1 MKRGKAKFVPGTEL
15 GEPIHKSLNDEQEFK
30 GLYDAIANF
39 DGSNVTESGVNALD
53 ESGQWKKPSIP
64 VAPANAYYVKL
75 KNGPW
80 RDRLEFTD
88 QNGEKKELYL
98 AADFNPGENAEV
110 TAEVMSVPRRG
121 GIPGIQVGDEIG
133 FCYLAIYNEEVTGA
147 DPEGVFTE
155 DEPTHPLIQTWSNKK
170 DEILEREYLLNDRY
184 AGRRYH
190 AGIVVDEMKGTFGEF
205 ESWLEKV
212 GKFREGAGKI
222 DKNRLDWDGETYWK
236 VETQF
241 VYCVKRGEV
250 VESVPGYV
258 FCTVPEPVPAHTE
271 FESGL
276 IAVNTSTE
284 LPKRAWVMAVLP
296 APASGIKKADA
307 LYIRVDVAERYKFWG
322 RDCLVVEDQYVMAG
336 GIAWFPLRAAGAGM
350 PDEPP
355 FIPADQEDQ
364 VSKLRKRI
372 AARSAAREVW
382 DDSDLDNRKKSR
394 RKK

>member
-1 MKRGKAKFVPGTEL
+1 MKPRKNTMETFIRATPIGSGTAYE
-15 GEPIHKSLNDEQEFK
+15 GEKKTRLI
-30 GLYDAIANF
+30 
-39 DGSNVTESGVNALD
+39 LD
-53 ESGQWKKPSIP
+53 EVGQCPDMPDMPVIP

-121 GIPGIQVGDEIG
+121 GIPGIRVGDEIG

-190 AGIVVDEMKGTFGEF
+190 AGVVVDEMKGTYAEF
-205 ESWLEKV
+205 ESWLERV

-258 FCTVPEPVPAHTE
+258 FCTVPEPEPVHSQL
-271 FESGL
+271 ESGL

-284 LPKRAWVMAVLP
+284 LPKRAWVKAVLP
-296 APASGIKKADA
+296 APASEIKKSDD

-322 RDCLVVEDQYVMAG
+322 MDCLVIEDQYVMAIESYPSSRWTG
-336 GIAWFPLRAAGAGM
+336 LLPAAGAGI

-355 FIPADQEDQ
+355 FLPADQEDQ
-364 VSKLRKRI
+364 VSKLRKSIMERKGM
-372 AARSAAREVW
+372 ADLA
-382 DDSDLDNRKKSR
+382 DDLKPKRDESDLENRKKSR